1 MHKTFACQ
9 KLIKAALSYSWLTE
23 ITKSKT
29 RQGRDYCISTNSIIK
44 MDKNICPETVIP
56 NVLYKF

>member
-29 RQGRDYCISTNSIIK
+29 TDREGIIVFLQ
-44 MDKNICPETVIP
+44 TVS
-56 NVLYKF
+56 